1 MGGRRKS
8 EGVRS
13 DLCGHT
19 KSILKYLKKFDLAM
33 PMWPQDRCTTMSNS
47 VLELDAHGLTKTRL
61 IDLGRVMNY
70 ETNSWE
76 GHYDF

>member
-1 MGGRRKS
+1 MY
-8 EGVRS
+8 
-13 DLCGHT
+13 GHV
-19 KSILKYLKKFDLAM
+19 
-33 PMWPQDRCTTMSNS
+33 NS